1 MFVCVWLAAEQDGQ
15 NVGGKAESPVER
27 CQAQTQVRSGP
38 GSVLISSAL
47 SAAHTPIERHPDTQL
62 FTEWSSE
69 IRRIPLSAF
78 EFFSVMEMYVPSDI

>member
-1 MFVCVWLAAEQDGQ
+1 MHSRAESKGVYVCVWLKAEQDGQ

-62 FTEWSSE
+62 FTEWSFQM
-69 IRRIPLSAF
+69 RQIPYSAF
-78 EFFSVMEMYVPSDI
+78 RFLL